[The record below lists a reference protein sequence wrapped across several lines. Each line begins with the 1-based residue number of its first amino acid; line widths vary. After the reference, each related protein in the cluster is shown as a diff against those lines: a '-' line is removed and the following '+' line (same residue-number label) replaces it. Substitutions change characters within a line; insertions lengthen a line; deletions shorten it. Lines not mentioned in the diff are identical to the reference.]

1 MGEIIRF
8 QPRPEERRRRPSH
21 ENGMTEGEGA
31 KILLFLG
38 VRYERHD
45 GATAFAPKGQAK
57 RGRNRKRA

>member
-1 MGEIIRF
+1 MGELIRF
-8 QPRPEERRRRPSH
+8 QPRLEENRRRPSH
-21 ENGMTEGEGA
+21 VSGATEGEGA

-45 GATAFAPKGQAK
+45 GATPFAPKGQAK